1 MQVATDVCKLD
12 NMDEKIDLDVC
23 LEGSHIHEWHESG
36 DIRRYACLSGRTL
49 FYIRKDK
56 VNVFLLI
63 LDSQALTKS

>member
-12 NMDEKIDLDVC
+12 NMDEKIDLEVC
-23 LEGSHIHEWHESG
+23 LEGSHIHECMSQPILEDMPVYPG
-36 DIRRYACLSGRTL
+36 EPYFT
-49 FYIRKDK
+49 IRKDK